1 MPDVGKKIVSFLREK
16 GESVDS
22 DQILVNLRLEN
33 SEITKGDVTVAV
45 RDLKEMGLVNYEY
58 GVRNS
63 VQVVLVRLK

>member
-45 RDLKEMGLVNYEY
+45 RDLKEMGLVNY
-58 GVRNS
+58 
-63 VQVVLVRLK
+63 